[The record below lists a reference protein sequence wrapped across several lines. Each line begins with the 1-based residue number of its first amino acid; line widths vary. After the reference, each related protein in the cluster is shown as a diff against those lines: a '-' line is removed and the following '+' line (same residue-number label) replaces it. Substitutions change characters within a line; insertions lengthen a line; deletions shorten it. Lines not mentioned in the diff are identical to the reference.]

1 MKGTHCERR
10 EAWRKIAG
18 TIILTVALCLF
29 SALIYKTQVS
39 PVLNSSLT
47 WTLATL
53 SKPKTSYIMTSDADV
68 FEETFLCV
76 VPKVRSIQLKA
87 QGRKFEKSDGSIVL
101 LELRDNGSGELLLR
115 NEYEAAALNG
125 TQQTLSLKGKL
136 DNSEGK
142 EYTLSVCLLNAGD
155 GSLELECNEKYGL
168 VRESNGGTSSKQN
181 VIYSIRFSAGRDLK
195 ILYFIICI
203 CLIIFAGMA
212 WLLLVIKQKTP
223 AQAFLP
229 IAIMLGTL
237 ITFILPVN
245 SIPDESSH
253 FDAAYYYSDLILR
266 VPGTGHEGTIYKRSC
281 DAVLQDSLANT
292 LEGNHYYQL
301 KKHFLESALDS
312 ELTEVPYT
320 ITSHIV
326 PGFTYFPAAI
336 GISFGRLLHLGA
348 FSTFT
353 LGRLFDLLV
362 YVLLV
367 SLSLRLMPFGRNLTA
382 MICLLPIS
390 LQQAAS
396 ASYDAVLMG
405 ILFLTG
411 ALFLSF
417 WNKERLGRLD
427 IIAASVLSGLLAIS
441 KGGVYLPVLLLLGPV
456 FIKRIQGYRNRGT
469 AAGRTG
475 IQHVRK
481 AWLIVLCAFL
491 AGIAAAGI
499 YMLKFRL
506 TMATILGQDAN
517 GGTEMT
523 YGAGMFIRAPQ
534 KLIYMLWK
542 TLIDVGDTHL
552 RDLFGGRLSWLQ
564 VKTGWPFLLFLLI
577 GVLLLV
583 HTEEDRMSSSW
594 REKAVLLLAASCV
607 VLLVDLSML
616 LAYTVTSSSHIQG
629 IQGRYYL
636 PVFHL
641 FLLGCTTDM
650 VHVGKKQASI
660 ISFTMIFVEILM
672 LMMVFSKI

>member
-1 MKGTHCERR
+1 MKGTDNKRGEAQRR
-10 EAWRKIAG
+10 IAG
-18 TIILTVALCLF
+18 AVFLTVVLCLF

-53 SKPKTSYIMTSDADV
+53 SKPKTSYIMSSDADV

-76 VPKVRSIQLKA
+76 VPKIRSIQLKA
-87 QGRKFEKSDGSIVL
+87 QGRQFDNSDGSRVI
-101 LELRDNGSGELLLR
+101 LELRDSGSGELLLS
-115 NEYEAAALNG
+115 NEYDAAELNG
-125 TQQTLSLKGKL
+125 AQQTLSLKGKL
-136 DNSEGK
+136 DDSEGK
-142 EYTLSVCLLNAGD
+142 EYILSVRLLNAGD

-168 VRESNGGTSSKQN
+168 VRESKGGTSSKQN

-203 CLIIFAGMA
+203 CLIIFAGTA

-223 AQAFLP
+223 VQVFLP
-229 IAIMLGTL
+229 LAIMLGSL
-237 ITFILPVN
+237 VTFILPVN

-266 VPGTGHEGTIYKRSC
+266 IPETGHEGTIYKRRC
-281 DAVLQDSLANT
+281 DVVMQDSLANT

-301 KKHFLESALDS
+301 KNHFFETSLDS
-312 ELTEVPYT
+312 ELIEVPYT

-353 LGRLFDLLV
+353 LGRLFDLLA
-362 YVLLV
+362 YVLLIT
-367 SLSLRLMPFGRNLTA
+367 LSLRLMPFGRNLTA

-417 WNKERLGRLD
+417 WSKERLGWLD

-441 KGGVYLPVLLLLGPV
+441 KGGVYLPVLLLLVPV
-456 FIKRIQGYRNRGT
+456 FIKKIQRYRNGGT
-469 AAGRTG
+469 AAGRKG
-475 IQHVRK
+475 IQYVRK
-481 AWLIVLCAFL
+481 VWLIVSCAFL
-491 AGIAAAGI
+491 AGIAAVGM
-499 YMLKFRL
+499 YMLKYRM
-506 TMATILGQDAN
+506 TMAVILGQAEN
-517 GGTEMT
+517 GGTGVT
-523 YGAGMFIRAPQ
+523 YGLGTFIRAPQ

-577 GVLLLV
+577 GVLFLA
-583 HTEEDRMSSSW
+583 HTEGDRMSSSG
-594 REKAVLLLAASCV
+594 REKAVLLLTVLCV

-629 IQGRYYL
+629 IQGRYFL

-641 FLLGCTTDM
+641 FLMGCTTDM
-650 VHVGKKQASI
+650 VHVGKKQASV

-672 LMMVFSKI
+672 FMMVFSKI